1 MSLNGRRLSLALE
14 KRGLLMEQMVFVLLV
29 LIFATG
35 YIMAIKKK

>member
-14 KRGLLMEQMVFVLLV
+14 KRESLMEQMVFVLLV

-35 YIMAIKKK
+35 YIIAIKKK

>member
-14 KRGLLMEQMVFVLLV
+14 KRGSLMGQMVFVLLV

-35 YIMAIKKK
+35 YIIAIKKK